1 MEEGDIDHMSTTPN
15 VELVTQNQVANRRW
29 KMNFVVKNG
38 VGKGGLGQLGFPTG
52 GPLATPKGGVLD
64 MRNLAWSG
72 ILCWKCVLV

>member
-52 GPLATPKGGVLD
+52 GPLGHPKGGGLGHAKSG
-64 MRNLAWSG
+64 LGG